1 VKTIH
6 KYPLSLDVF
15 QTVSVPGKP
24 ISVIVQ
30 RGTIVVYALVDTD
43 SESLQWEFVMCGTG
57 QPTPENID
65 GLDFLGTVSLYDGSL
80 ILHVF
85 YH

>member
-1 VKTIH
+1 MKTIY
-6 KYPLSLDVF
+6 KYPLSLDVS
-15 QTVSVPGKP
+15 QIVSIPGKP

-30 RGTIVVYALVDTD
+30 RGEIVAYALVDTD
-43 SESLQWEFVMCGTG
+43 SEPLQWEFVMCGTG

-65 GLDFLGTVSLYDGSL
+65 GLGFLGTVSLYDGSL